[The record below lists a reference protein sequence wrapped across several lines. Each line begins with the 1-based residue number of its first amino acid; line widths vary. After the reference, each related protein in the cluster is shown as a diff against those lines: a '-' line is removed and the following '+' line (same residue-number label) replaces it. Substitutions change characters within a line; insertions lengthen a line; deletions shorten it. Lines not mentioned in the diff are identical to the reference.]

1 MNAKVGMKVK
11 MTVKVK
17 VKVKM
22 NTKAKIKTEILAA
35 RARVVASP
43 SQYWW
48 FGNFFGWPVARAG
61 SVAHP

>member
-11 MTVKVK
+11 MKVTVT
-17 VKVKM
+17 VKM

-48 FGNFFGWPVARAG
+48 FGSFFGWPVARAG